1 MQQTSSSILLS
12 CNIFHI
18 SSAFYWARKHWA
30 TPNGVNR
37 FDFSI
42 FSSLPLDWMTWLGWL
57 SVLIFFFPVAK
68 YELHKN
74 NTFKLFIFI
83 PLFFLV
89 KLEGYFFFPNVDL
102 KQRNWWKD
110 PHHAQNYFTEKRAE
124 TRVIIVLVVRCRHSN
139 HINIEVLLSLN
150 YFYQTICVLYI
161 EKKWALFVKQFISA
175 Q

>member
-57 SVLIFFFPVAK
+57 SVLIFFFLVAK

-102 KQRNWWKD
+102 KQRNWWK
-110 PHHAQNYFTEKRAE
+110 HHARNAREAPCTELFHWE
-124 TRVIIVLVVRCRHSN
+124 TSGNEGDYSTRS
-139 HINIEVLLSLN
+139 EMSP
-150 YFYQTICVLYI
+150 
-161 EKKWALFVKQFISA
+161 
-175 Q
+175 

>member
-89 KLEGYFFFPNVDL
+89 KLEGYFFFSKCRLETAKLMKGSAPC
-102 KQRNWWKD
+102 
-110 PHHAQNYFTEKRAE
+110 TELFHWE
-124 TRVIIVLVVRCRHSN
+124 TSGNEGDYSTRS
-139 HINIEVLLSLN
+139 EMSP
-150 YFYQTICVLYI
+150 
-161 EKKWALFVKQFISA
+161 
-175 Q
+175 